1 MVLKF
6 KLLRHLEKER
16 TELKDRLD
24 ELSSLIA
31 ALESEPTDDGR
42 RTENTG
48 VFDDMERQM
57 VSFWNWNSTDKED
70 NKEED
75 HHDEG

>member
-42 RTENTG
+42 RTESAG
-48 VFDDMERQM
+48 VFKDMERQM
-57 VSFWNWNSTDKED
+57 VSFWNSTGKED
-70 NKEED
+70 D
-75 HHDEG
+75 DHDED

>member
-42 RTENTG
+42 RTESAG
-48 VFDDMERQM
+48 VFKDMERQM
-57 VSFWNWNSTDKED
+57 VSFWDWNSTDKED
-70 NKEED
+70 NDDDED
-75 HHDEG
+75 

>member
-42 RTENTG
+42 RTESAG
-48 VFDDMERQM
+48 VFKDMERQM
-57 VSFWNWNSTDKED
+57 VSFWNSTGKED
-70 NKEED
+70 NDDDED
-75 HHDEG
+75 

>member
-42 RTENTG
+42 RTESAG
-48 VFDDMERQM
+48 VFKDMERQM
-57 VSFWNWNSTDKED
+57 ASFWNSTDKED
-70 NKEED
+70 NDDDED
-75 HHDEG
+75 

>member
-24 ELSSLIA
+24 ELSSLIV

-42 RTENTG
+42 RTEGAG
-48 VFDDMERQM
+48 VFEDMERQM
-57 VSFWNWNSTDKED
+57 VSFWNSTGKED
-70 NKEED
+70 DDDDED
-75 HHDEG
+75 

>member
-42 RTENTG
+42 RTESAG
-48 VFDDMERQM
+48 VFKDMERQM
-57 VSFWNWNSTDKED
+57 GSFWSFTNKED
-70 NKEED
+70 DDDDED
-75 HHDEG
+75 

>member
-42 RTENTG
+42 RTESAG
-48 VFDDMERQM
+48 VFKDMERQM
-57 VSFWNWNSTDKED
+57 VSFWNSTDKEGND
-70 NKEED
+70 DDED
-75 HHDEG
+75 

>member
-42 RTENTG
+42 RTESAG
-48 VFDDMERQM
+48 VFKDMERQM
-57 VSFWNWNSTDKED
+57 VSFWDWNSTDKEGND
-70 NKEED
+70 DDED
-75 HHDEG
+75 